1 MNMHISFLLQLY
13 RILASKLYSVLPMEN
28 MNVVVARLYR
38 ACWPTL
44 NGANR
49 RDKAAQLR
57 HGEDYLRV
65 L

>member
-38 ACWPTL
+38 AFSTIENGPT
-44 NGANR
+44 GAKKPRNY
-49 RDKAAQLR
+49 DMEKII
-57 HGEDYLRV
+57 
-65 L
+65 